1 MSAHDGSAPRM
12 TAVVYH
18 LCWRELVRFFRQRNR
33 VIGSIGTPLVMWIIF
48 GLGLDRSFSAGT
60 SSDAATSGF
69 LHYYF
74 PGSLV
79 LILMFTAIFTSISI
93 IEDRREGFLQSVLVS
108 PVSRSS
114 MVLGKV
120 LGGAII
126 ALIQALLFLSV
137 TLFLDVSW
145 SPVRFLALVV
155 LLFAA
160 ALMMT
165 SLGFVFAW
173 RMESTQGFHA
183 IMNLVLM
190 PMWLMSGSFFP
201 VPALTDLG
209 VAQTA
214 VHWCMRMNPL
224 TYVVALVRKLLYAQP
239 LGEDYWTAAPS
250 TNTIVVVV
258 GLILFFATAVWI
270 SRTRIS
276 GDMR

>member
-1 MSAHDGSAPRM
+1 MSASDVPAPRM
-12 TAVVYH
+12 AAVVYQ

-60 SSDAATSGF
+60 SSGAAPGF

-137 TLFLDVSW
+137 ALFLDVSW
-145 SPVRFLALVV
+145 SPGRFVALVA

-201 VPALTDLG
+201 VPALANSSA
-209 VAQTA
+209 AQMA
-214 VHWCMRMNPL
+214 VHWCMRLNPL
-224 TYVVALVRKLLYAQP
+224 TYVVALVRELLYAQP
-239 LGEDYWTAAPS
+239 LGEDYWTASTS

-258 GLILFFATAVWI
+258 GLILFFAAAVWI

>member
-1 MSAHDGSAPRM
+1 MSAPAVPTPRM
-12 TAVVYH
+12 AAVVYQ

-60 SSDAATSGF
+60 SSGAAPGF

-93 IEDRREGFLQSVLVS
+93 IEARREGFLQSVLVS

-137 TLFLDVSW
+137 ALFLDVSW
-145 SPVRFLALVV
+145 SPGRFVALVA

-201 VPALTDLG
+201 VPALANSSA
-209 VAQTA
+209 AQMA
-214 VHWCMRMNPL
+214 VHWCMRLNPL
-224 TYVVALVRKLLYAQP
+224 TYVVALVRELLYAQP
-239 LGEDYWTAAPS
+239 LGEDYWTASTS

-270 SRTRIS
+270 SHTRIS

>member
-1 MSAHDGSAPRM
+1 MMPAPDVPAPRM
-12 TAVVYH
+12 GAVVYQ

-60 SSDAATSGF
+60 SSGAAPGF

-137 TLFLDVSW
+137 ALFLDVSW
-145 SPVRFLALVV
+145 SPGRFIALVV

-201 VPALTDLG
+201 VPALANSS
-209 VAQTA
+209 VAQMA

-224 TYVVALVRKLLYAQP
+224 TYVVALVRELLYAQP
-239 LGEDYWTAAPS
+239 LGVDYWTASTS
-250 TNTIVVVV
+250 TNMIVVVV
-258 GLILFFATAVWI
+258 GLILFFAMAVRI

>member
-1 MSAHDGSAPRM
+1 MA
-12 TAVVYH
+12 AVVYQ

-60 SSDAATSGF
+60 SSGAAAGF

-137 TLFLDVSW
+137 ALFLDVSW
-145 SPVRFLALVV
+145 SPGRFVALVA

-201 VPALTDLG
+201 VPALANSSA
-209 VAQTA
+209 AQMA
-214 VHWCMRMNPL
+214 VHWCMRLNPL
-224 TYVVALVRKLLYAQP
+224 TYVVALVRELLYAQP
-239 LGEDYWTAAPS
+239 LGEDYWTASTS

-258 GLILFFATAVWI
+258 GLILFFAAAVWI

>member
-1 MSAHDGSAPRM
+1 MSAHDVPAPRM

-60 SSDAATSGF
+60 SSDAAASGF

>member
-1 MSAHDGSAPRM
+1 MSASAVPTPRM
-12 TAVVYH
+12 AAVVYQ

-48 GLGLDRSFSAGT
+48 GLGLDRSFSVDT
-60 SSDAATSGF
+60 SSGAAPGF

-137 TLFLDVSW
+137 ALFLDVSW
-145 SPVRFLALVV
+145 SPGRFVALVA

-201 VPALTDLG
+201 VPALANSSA
-209 VAQTA
+209 AQMA
-214 VHWCMRMNPL
+214 VHWCMRLNPL
-224 TYVVALVRKLLYAQP
+224 TYVVALVRELLYAQP
-239 LGEDYWTAAPS
+239 LGEDYWTASTS

-258 GLILFFATAVWI
+258 GLILFFAAAVWI

>member
-1 MSAHDGSAPRM
+1 MA
-12 TAVVYH
+12 AVVYQ

-60 SSDAATSGF
+60 SSGAAPGF

-137 TLFLDVSW
+137 ALFLDVSW
-145 SPVRFLALVV
+145 SPGRFVALVA

-201 VPALTDLG
+201 VPALANSS
-209 VAQTA
+209 VAQMA

-224 TYVVALVRKLLYAQP
+224 TYVVALVRELLYAQP
-239 LGEDYWTAAPS
+239 LGEDYWTASTS

-258 GLILFFATAVWI
+258 GLILFFAAAVWI

>member
-1 MSAHDGSAPRM
+1 MSAPAVPTPRM
-12 TAVVYH
+12 AAVVYQ

-60 SSDAATSGF
+60 SSGAAPGF

-137 TLFLDVSW
+137 ALFLDVSW
-145 SPVRFLALVV
+145 SPGRFVALVA

-201 VPALTDLG
+201 VPALANSSA
-209 VAQTA
+209 AQMA
-214 VHWCMRMNPL
+214 VHWCMRLNPL
-224 TYVVALVRKLLYAQP
+224 TYVVALVRELLYAQP
-239 LGEDYWTAAPS
+239 LGEDYWTASTS

-258 GLILFFATAVWI
+258 GLILFFAAAVWI

>member
-1 MSAHDGSAPRM
+1 MSAPNLPTPRM
-12 TAVVYH
+12 AAVVYQ

-48 GLGLDRSFSAGT
+48 GLGLDRSFSVDT
-60 SSDAATSGF
+60 SSGAAPGF

-137 TLFLDVSW
+137 ALFLDVSW
-145 SPVRFLALVV
+145 SPGRFVALVA

-201 VPALTDLG
+201 VPALANSSA
-209 VAQTA
+209 AQMA
-214 VHWCMRMNPL
+214 VHWCMRLNPL
-224 TYVVALVRKLLYAQP
+224 TYVVALVRELLYAQP
-239 LGEDYWTAAPS
+239 LGEDYWTASTS

-258 GLILFFATAVWI
+258 GLILFFAAAVWI

>member
-1 MSAHDGSAPRM
+1 MMPAPDVPAPRM
-12 TAVVYH
+12 AAVVYQ

-60 SSDAATSGF
+60 SSGAAPGF

-137 TLFLDVSW
+137 ALFLDVSW
-145 SPVRFLALVV
+145 SPGRFVALVV

-201 VPALTDLG
+201 VPALANSD

-224 TYVVALVRKLLYAQP
+224 TYVVALVRELLYAQP

>member
-1 MSAHDGSAPRM
+1 MSAPAVPTPRM
-12 TAVVYH
+12 AAVVYQ

-60 SSDAATSGF
+60 SSGAAPGF

-137 TLFLDVSW
+137 ALFLDVSW
-145 SPVRFLALVV
+145 SPGRFVALVA

-201 VPALTDLG
+201 VPALANSS
-209 VAQTA
+209 VAQMA

-224 TYVVALVRKLLYAQP
+224 TYVVALVRELLYAQP
-239 LGEDYWTAAPS
+239 LGEDYWTASTS

>member
-1 MSAHDGSAPRM
+1 MSAPAVPTPRM
-12 TAVVYH
+12 AAVVYQ

-60 SSDAATSGF
+60 SSGAAPGF

-137 TLFLDVSW
+137 ALFLDVSW
-145 SPVRFLALVV
+145 SPGRFVALVA

-201 VPALTDLG
+201 VPALANSSA
-209 VAQTA
+209 AQMA

-224 TYVVALVRKLLYAQP
+224 TYVVALVRELLYAQP
-239 LGEDYWTAAPS
+239 LGEDYWTASTS

>member
-1 MSAHDGSAPRM
+1 MSAPAVPTPRM
-12 TAVVYH
+12 AAVVYQ

-60 SSDAATSGF
+60 SSGAAPGF

-137 TLFLDVSW
+137 ALFLDVSW
-145 SPVRFLALVV
+145 SPGRFVALVA

-201 VPALTDLG
+201 VPALANSSA
-209 VAQTA
+209 AQMA

-224 TYVVALVRKLLYAQP
+224 TYVVALVRELLFAQP
-239 LGEDYWTAAPS
+239 LGEDYWTASTS

>member
-1 MSAHDGSAPRM
+1 MSASDVPAPRM
-12 TAVVYH
+12 AAVVYQ

-60 SSDAATSGF
+60 SSGAAPGF

-137 TLFLDVSW
+137 ALFLDVSW
-145 SPVRFLALVV
+145 SPGRFVALVA

-201 VPALTDLG
+201 VPALANSS
-209 VAQTA
+209 VAQMA

-224 TYVVALVRKLLYAQP
+224 TYVVALVRELLYAQP
-239 LGEDYWTAAPS
+239 LGEDYWTASTS

>member
-1 MSAHDGSAPRM
+1 MSASDVPAPRM
-12 TAVVYH
+12 AAVVYQ

-60 SSDAATSGF
+60 SSGAAPGF

-137 TLFLDVSW
+137 ALFLDVSW
-145 SPVRFLALVV
+145 SPGRFVALVA

-201 VPALTDLG
+201 VPALASSS
-209 VAQTA
+209 VAQMI

-224 TYVVALVRKLLYAQP
+224 TYVVALVRELLYAQP
-239 LGEDYWTAAPS
+239 LGEDYWTASTS
-250 TNTIVVVV
+250 TNTMVVVV

>member
-1 MSAHDGSAPRM
+1 MSASDVPAPRM
-12 TAVVYH
+12 AAVVYQ

-60 SSDAATSGF
+60 SSGAAPGF

-137 TLFLDVSW
+137 ALFLDVSW
-145 SPVRFLALVV
+145 SPGRFVALVA

-201 VPALTDLG
+201 VPALANSSA
-209 VAQTA
+209 AQMA

-224 TYVVALVRKLLYAQP
+224 TYVVALVRELLYAQP
-239 LGEDYWTAAPS
+239 LGEDYWTASTS

>member
-1 MSAHDGSAPRM
+1 MSAPAVPAPRM
-12 TAVVYH
+12 AAVVYQ

-60 SSDAATSGF
+60 SSGAAPGF

-137 TLFLDVSW
+137 ALFLDVSW
-145 SPVRFLALVV
+145 SPARFVALVA

-201 VPALTDLG
+201 VPALANSS
-209 VAQTA
+209 VAQMA

-224 TYVVALVRKLLYAQP
+224 TYVVALVRELLYAQP
-239 LGEDYWTAAPS
+239 LGEDYWTASTS
-250 TNTIVVVV
+250 TNTMVVVV
-258 GLILFFATAVWI
+258 GLILFFTTAVWI

>member
-1 MSAHDGSAPRM
+1 MSAPAVPAPRM
-12 TAVVYH
+12 AAVVYQ

-60 SSDAATSGF
+60 SSGAAPGF

-137 TLFLDVSW
+137 ALFLDVSW
-145 SPVRFLALVV
+145 SPGRFVALVA

-201 VPALTDLG
+201 VPALANSS
-209 VAQTA
+209 VAQMA

-224 TYVVALVRKLLYAQP
+224 TYVVALVRELLYAQP
-239 LGEDYWTAAPS
+239 LGEDYWTASTS

>member
-1 MSAHDGSAPRM
+1 MSAPAVPTPRM
-12 TAVVYH
+12 AAVVYQ

-48 GLGLDRSFSAGT
+48 GLGLDRSFSVDT
-60 SSDAATSGF
+60 SSGAAPGF

-137 TLFLDVSW
+137 ALFLDVSW
-145 SPVRFLALVV
+145 SPGRFVALVA

-201 VPALTDLG
+201 VPALANSSA
-209 VAQTA
+209 AQMA
-214 VHWCMRMNPL
+214 VHWCMRLNPL
-224 TYVVALVRKLLYAQP
+224 TYVVALVRELLYAQP
-239 LGEDYWTAAPS
+239 LGEDYWTASTS

-258 GLILFFATAVWI
+258 GLILFFAAAVWI

>member
-1 MSAHDGSAPRM
+1 MSAPTVPAPRM
-12 TAVVYH
+12 AAVVYQ

-60 SSDAATSGF
+60 SSGAAPGF

-137 TLFLDVSW
+137 ALFLDVSW
-145 SPVRFLALVV
+145 SPGRFVALVA

-201 VPALTDLG
+201 VPALANSSA
-209 VAQTA
+209 AQMA
-214 VHWCMRMNPL
+214 VHWCMRLNPL
-224 TYVVALVRKLLYAQP
+224 TYVVALVRELLYAQP
-239 LGEDYWTAAPS
+239 LGEDYWTASTS

-258 GLILFFATAVWI
+258 GLILFFAAAVWI

>member
-1 MSAHDGSAPRM
+1 MSAPAVPTPRM
-12 TAVVYH
+12 AAVVYQ

-60 SSDAATSGF
+60 SSGDAPGF

-137 TLFLDVSW
+137 ALFLDVSW
-145 SPVRFLALVV
+145 SPGRFVALVA

-201 VPALTDLG
+201 VPALANSSA
-209 VAQTA
+209 AQMA
-214 VHWCMRMNPL
+214 VHWCMRLNPL
-224 TYVVALVRKLLYAQP
+224 TYVVALVRELLYAQP
-239 LGEDYWTAAPS
+239 LGEDYWTASTS
-250 TNTIVVVV
+250 TNTIVVGL
-258 GLILFFATAVWI
+258 GLILFFVTAVWI
-270 SRTRIS
+270 SRTRIR
-276 GDMR
+276 GDMK

>member
-1 MSAHDGSAPRM
+1 MSAPAVPTPRM
-12 TAVVYH
+12 AAVVYQ

-60 SSDAATSGF
+60 SSGAAAGF

-137 TLFLDVSW
+137 ALFLDVSW
-145 SPVRFLALVV
+145 SPGRFVALVA

-201 VPALTDLG
+201 VPALANSSA
-209 VAQTA
+209 AQMA
-214 VHWCMRMNPL
+214 VHWCMRLNPL
-224 TYVVALVRKLLYAQP
+224 TYVVALVRELLYAQP
-239 LGEDYWTAAPS
+239 LGEDYWTASTS

-258 GLILFFATAVWI
+258 GLILFFAAAVWI

>member
-1 MSAHDGSAPRM
+1 MSAPTAPAPRM
-12 TAVVYH
+12 AAVVYQ
-18 LCWRELVRFFRQRNR
+18 LCWRELARFFRQRNR

-60 SSDAATSGF
+60 GPGDAGGF

-137 TLFLDVSW
+137 ALFLDVPW
-145 SPVRFLALVV
+145 SPGRFIVLVL

-160 ALMMT
+160 PLMMT

-201 VPALTDLG
+201 VPALANSS
-209 VAQTA
+209 VAQMA
-214 VHWCMRMNPL
+214 IHWCMRMNPL
-224 TYVVALVRKLLYAQP
+224 TYVVALVREVLYAQP
-239 LGEDYWTAAPS
+239 LGEDYWTAS
-250 TNTIVVVV
+250 TNTNTIVVMV
-258 GLILFFATAVWI
+258 GLILFFAMAVWI
-270 SRTRIS
+270 SRTRIN

>member
-1 MSAHDGSAPRM
+1 MSASDIPVPRM
-12 TAVVYH
+12 AAVVYQ

-60 SSDAATSGF
+60 SSGDAPGF

-137 TLFLDVSW
+137 ALFLDVSW
-145 SPVRFLALVV
+145 APGRFVALVA

-201 VPALTDLG
+201 VPALANSS
-209 VAQTA
+209 VAQMA

-224 TYVVALVRKLLYAQP
+224 TYVVALVRELLYAQP
-239 LGEDYWTAAPS
+239 LGKEYWTAS
-250 TNTIVVVV
+250 TNTNTIVVVA
-258 GLILFFATAVWI
+258 GLILFFTMAVWI

>member
-1 MSAHDGSAPRM
+1 MSAPDVPALRM

-18 LCWRELVRFFRQRNR
+18 LCWRELARFFRQRNR

-60 SSDAATSGF
+60 SSAADAGF

-137 TLFLDVSW
+137 ALFLDVSW
-145 SPVRFLALVV
+145 SPGRFLALVV

-160 ALMMT
+160 ALDDDK
-165 SLGFVFAW
+165 LGICVCLADGVHSGIPCYYELSIDAHVVNVRVVFSSAGVG
-173 RMESTQGFHA
+173 GFKRCS
-183 IMNLVLM
+183 N
-190 PMWLMSGSFFP
+190 G
-201 VPALTDLG
+201 
-209 VAQTA
+209 
-214 VHWCMRMNPL
+214 R
-224 TYVVALVRKLLYAQP
+224 ALVHADKPVDVCGGFGA
-239 LGEDYWTAAPS
+239 G
-250 TNTIVVVV
+250 VVICTTF
-258 GLILFFATAVWI
+258 G
-270 SRTRIS
+270 
-276 GDMR
+276 

>member
-1 MSAHDGSAPRM
+1 MSAPDVPAPRM

-18 LCWRELVRFFRQRNR
+18 LCWRELARFFRQRNR

-60 SSDAATSGF
+60 SSAADTGF

-74 PGSLV
+74 TGSLV

-137 TLFLDVSW
+137 ALFLDVSW
-145 SPVRFLALVV
+145 SPGRFLALVV

-201 VPALTDLG
+201 VPALAG
-209 VAQTA
+209 SSVAQMA
-214 VHWCMRMNPL
+214 VHWCMRINPL
-224 TYVVALVRKLLYAQP
+224 TYVVALVRELLYAQP
-239 LGEDYWTAAPS
+239 LGKEYWTAS
-250 TNTIVVVV
+250 TNTNTIVVVV
-258 GLILFFATAVWI
+258 GLILFFAMAVWI
-270 SRTRIS
+270 SRTRVS

>member
-1 MSAHDGSAPRM
+1 
-12 TAVVYH
+12 
-18 LCWRELVRFFRQRNR
+18 
-33 VIGSIGTPLVMWIIF
+33 
-48 GLGLDRSFSAGT
+48 
-60 SSDAATSGF
+60 
-69 LHYYF
+69 
-74 PGSLV
+74 
-79 LILMFTAIFTSISI
+79 
-93 IEDRREGFLQSVLVS
+93 
-108 PVSRSS
+108 

-137 TLFLDVSW
+137 ALFLDVSW
-145 SPVRFLALVV
+145 SPGRFVALVA

-201 VPALTDLG
+201 VPALANSSA
-209 VAQTA
+209 AQMA
-214 VHWCMRMNPL
+214 VHWCMRLNPL
-224 TYVVALVRKLLYAQP
+224 TYVVALVRELLYAQP
-239 LGEDYWTAAPS
+239 LGEDYWTASTS

-258 GLILFFATAVWI
+258 GLILFFAAAVWI

>member
-1 MSAHDGSAPRM
+1 MPAPDVPAPRM
-12 TAVVYH
+12 AAVVYQ

-60 SSDAATSGF
+60 SSGAAPGF

-137 TLFLDVSW
+137 ALFLDVSW
-145 SPVRFLALVV
+145 SPGRFVALVV

-201 VPALTDLG
+201 VPALANSS
-209 VAQTA
+209 VAQMA

-224 TYVVALVRKLLYAQP
+224 TYVVALVRELLYAQP
-239 LGEDYWTAAPS
+239 LGVDYWTASTS
-250 TNTIVVVV
+250 TNMIVVVV
-258 GLILFFATAVWI
+258 GLILFFAMAVWI

>member
-1 MSAHDGSAPRM
+1 MSAHDLSAPRM

-60 SSDAATSGF
+60 SSGAAPGF

-137 TLFLDVSW
+137 ALFLDVSW
-145 SPVRFLALVV
+145 SPGRFLALLV

-201 VPALTDLG
+201 VPALANSS
-209 VAQTA
+209 VAQMA

-224 TYVVALVRKLLYAQP
+224 TYVVALVRELLYAQP
-239 LGEDYWTAAPS
+239 LGKEYWTAS
-250 TNTIVVVV
+250 TNTNTIVVVA
-258 GLILFFATAVWI
+258 GLILFFTMAVRI
-270 SRTRIS
+270 SRTRVS

>member
-1 MSAHDGSAPRM
+1 MSASDVPAPRM
-12 TAVVYH
+12 AAVVYQ

-60 SSDAATSGF
+60 SSGAAPGF

-137 TLFLDVSW
+137 ALFLDVSW
-145 SPVRFLALVV
+145 SPGRFVALVA

-201 VPALTDLG
+201 VPALANSSA
-209 VAQTA
+209 AQVA
-214 VHWCMRMNPL
+214 VHWCMRLNPL
-224 TYVVALVRKLLYAQP
+224 TYVVALVRELLYAQP
-239 LGEDYWTAAPS
+239 LGEDYWTASTS

>member
-1 MSAHDGSAPRM
+1 MSAPAVPAPRM
-12 TAVVYH
+12 AAVVYQ

-60 SSDAATSGF
+60 SSGAAPGF

-137 TLFLDVSW
+137 ALFLDVSW
-145 SPVRFLALVV
+145 SPGRFVALVA

-201 VPALTDLG
+201 VPALANSSA
-209 VAQTA
+209 AQMA

-224 TYVVALVRKLLYAQP
+224 TYVVALVRELLYAQP
-239 LGEDYWTAAPS
+239 LGEDYWTASTS